1 VIRRLPD
8 LLHVKGLT
16 MSVIT
21 SAPRWSVVLVGA
33 ALVVG
38 GVVAGV
44 PAAAVQ
50 DPGVPSVSVVPRELS
65 CHLTRV
71 GTQLVRCDNLT
82 GLGNPAAPW
91 VPES

>member
-1 VIRRLPD
+1 
-8 LLHVKGLT
+8 
-16 MSVIT
+16 MSVIR
-21 SAPRWSVVLVGA
+21 SAPHWSVALAGA
-33 ALVVG
+33 ALVVCG
-38 GVVAGV
+38 IASGV

-50 DPGVPSVSVVPRELS
+50 DPGTPTVTVAPRELS

-71 GTQLVRCDNLT
+71 ETQLVRCDNLT